1 MLVFAGKLTVAPW
14 DMAYAD
20 TEALRRAMGLMLG
33 NDGDDGRDDGGDE
46 EEGGSGSRCGSEDV
60 ERSGER
66 LHSDQAI
73 VDLTQCVGYFAFVNR
88 IVAGLGVPLG
98 IGEGEPGQ

>member
-1 MLVFAGKLTVAPW
+1 MLTWHFIRIPRNEG
-14 DMAYAD
+14 
-20 TEALRRAMGLMLG
+20 G
-33 NDGDDGRDDGGDE
+33 DGRDDGGDE
-46 EEGGSGSRCGSEDV
+46 KGGGRGSRCGSEDV